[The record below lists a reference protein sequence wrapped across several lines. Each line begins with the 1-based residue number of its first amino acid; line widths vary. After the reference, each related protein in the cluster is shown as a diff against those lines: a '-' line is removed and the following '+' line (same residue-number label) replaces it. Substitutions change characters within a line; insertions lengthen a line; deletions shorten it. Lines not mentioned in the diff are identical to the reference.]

1 MKNKNLYKAIK
12 ITLIVLVVI
21 LIILSFLI
29 GKNVMDKTSDTP
41 RYSTIESMPNIETLI
56 NQMYGK
62 FIKVEDSKD
71 EKYYKDIYVK
81 LSYGLYEN
89 EVPKKDFYNA
99 LIENVAQ
106 MMNYENV
113 RIIDEDRKIELKV
126 ICDKENQALIGSYI
140 NGDTNFYGHYE
151 SQKAL
156 ANYKKT
162 EITKLNIESAE
173 IITLIQNDWNKDK
186 LSIGKQANQVDEY
199 IEYPEYGINIYE
211 IDEKV
216 FNLIFDTRYKQTV
229 VNGIKVGETLENVIK
244 ILGAPTF
251 GSLDDEYIGY
261 KGEKVYVFF
270 NNKQISIYPTENK
283 DSDLSQLVAQYESDG
298 SIKKLVSRATDA
310 WENYEEYYYDEYTV
324 NLTYPLEGIKIQFGI
339 TENHGI
345 IIYNNYAGKIFNN
358 YTQEELA
365 KMEIEIPSYIY
376 FVQEDSVNEYEKDRY
391 NFIRSTGEEGDYEE
405 DEEWKYI

>member
-56 NQMYGK
+56 NQMHGK

-173 IITLIQNDWNKDK
+173 IITLIQNDWSKDK

-211 IDEKV
+211 IDGKV

>member
-56 NQMYGK
+56 NQMHGK

-173 IITLIQNDWNKDK
+173 IITLIQNDWSKDK